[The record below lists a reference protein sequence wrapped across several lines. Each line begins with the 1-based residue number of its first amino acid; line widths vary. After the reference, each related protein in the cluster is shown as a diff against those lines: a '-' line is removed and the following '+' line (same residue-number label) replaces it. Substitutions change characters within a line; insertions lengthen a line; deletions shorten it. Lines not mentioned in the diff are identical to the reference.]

1 MFNPKYVIP
10 FASFVYFSNIE
21 NFYLNDCKN
30 TTSKILN
37 YFSKTDIN
45 IIIMKP
51 GDILGSVL
59 QNINSKKA
67 NQFWMNFYEELRFRN
82 LNDFEI
88 VDLQNLEKFF
98 NIYRNEL

>member
-1 MFNPKYVIP
+1 MLVP

-37 YFSKTDIN
+37 YFDKTDIN

-59 QNINSKKA
+59 QNINSKK
-67 NQFWMNFYEELRFRN
+67 QISFG
-82 LNDFEI
+82 
-88 VDLQNLEKFF
+88 
-98 NIYRNEL
+98 